1 MFIVGLN
8 ISCDSQG
15 GEGTFGSLLLSSRCG
30 EETGGCGVSCET
42 QLCVWLIVSH
52 FLTCCEEVL
61 HPPLYTP
68 WGPLSCEINLW
79 RQLGQHGQQGALPG
93 PGERNQWHREEQWRL
108 LFPSVLRRWC
118 QDSAPCPQLGL
129 TWTLLWGLS
138 PIQQLEPCLST
149 AKRSLE
155 LLIYLLVNQFLRVRS
170 KLAGQC
176 PHTSCST

>member
-1 MFIVGLN
+1 MNRFPGRRGNLW
-8 ISCDSQG
+8 
-15 GEGTFGSLLLSSRCG
+15 ESSPFQQMWGRDWRTWG
-30 EETGGCGVSCET
+30 
-42 QLCVWLIVSH
+42 QLWNSVVCVAVSH

-93 PGERNQWHREEQWRL
+93 PGERNQWHREEQWQL
-108 LFPSVLRRWC
+108 SFPSILRMWC
-118 QDSAPCPQLGL
+118 QDSAPSPQLGL

-138 PIQQLEPCLST
+138 PIHQLEPCLST
-149 AKRSLE
+149 AKRNLE